1 MPLLE
6 GIGTAYLRLSK
17 YISKAAKKR
26 IPLHRKNAGKGF
38 YKGTGCAPTGRLTSL
53 GEVFS
58 PKAAVEQ
65 ATAAARVRSSTRL
78 ADNCCWDC
86 SGRFVLDDRKRIV
99 LNVPDLT
106 GFKVIVRVCF
116 L

>member
-53 GEVFS
+53 GKSLQFKGSSRISHSSCEGAIFD
-58 PKAAVEQ
+58 E
-65 ATAAARVRSSTRL
+65 AR
-78 ADNCCWDC
+78 
-86 SGRFVLDDRKRIV
+86 
-99 LNVPDLT
+99 
-106 GFKVIVRVCF
+106 
-116 L
+116 